1 MEKLKSKSPYIFIA
15 MASISFMVFYFRK
28 KIRFRIMS
36 DERKAKMI
44 QDVIN
49 EVRQEQKN
57 KDSISEMIKQGRDER
72 ANQIM
77 AFSKY
82 GHKHK

>member
-15 MASISFMVFYFRK
+15 MASISFIIFYLRK
-28 KIRFRIMS
+28 RIRLRVMS

-57 KDSISEMIKQGRDER
+57 KDLISEMIKQGRDER
-72 ANQIM
+72 TSQIM